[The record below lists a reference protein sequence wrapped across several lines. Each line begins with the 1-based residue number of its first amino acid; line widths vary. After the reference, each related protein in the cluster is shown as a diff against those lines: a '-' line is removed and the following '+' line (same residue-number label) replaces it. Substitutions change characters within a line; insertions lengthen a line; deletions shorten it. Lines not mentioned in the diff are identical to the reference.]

1 METHLQI
8 SGRVFCPD
16 DIQWLTKTLLD
27 QKEISRE
34 SLARSFCQYA
44 GWYKPDGGLKT
55 MSCKVALLR
64 LDKLGLLNLPA
75 PRKKN
80 NYSRKPGRTPLAE
93 SRPEIRIEASGL
105 ELHFE
110 LVNPKTSSFWN
121 ELIDRYHYLGYSP
134 LAGAQLRYFVRAKE
148 QIVALLGFCAAAWKV
163 AARDAFIGWNPEK
176 RQQHLHQLV
185 NNSRFLILPWIKSKN
200 LASRILSK
208 ASRIL
213 PHDWKVRYQYQ
224 PLLLETF
231 VEKERFSGTCYR
243 AANWQ
248 CVGDT
253 TGRGKWDRLHQNY
266 KPVKSI
272 WLYPLD
278 GRFKKRLCE

>member
-1 METHLQI
+1 V
-8 SGRVFCPD
+8 G
-16 DIQWLTKTLLD
+16 
-27 QKEISRE
+27 
-34 SLARSFCQYA
+34 
-44 GWYKPDGGLKT
+44 
-55 MSCKVALLR
+55 
-64 LDKLGLLNLPA
+64 
-75 PRKKN
+75 
-80 NYSRKPGRTPLAE
+80 
-93 SRPEIRIEASGL
+93 
-105 ELHFE
+105 
-110 LVNPKTSSFWN
+110 
-121 ELIDRYHYLGYSP
+121 
-134 LAGAQLRYFVRAKE
+134 
-148 QIVALLGFCAAAWKV
+148 
-163 AARDAFIGWNPEK
+163 ARDAFIGWNPEK

-208 ASRIL
+208 AARLL
-213 PHDWKVRYQYQ
+213 PHDWKERYQYQ

-278 GRFKKRLCE
+278 GMADTIDFLYMVLDERNISLRRLLKYMLGAPSETCKKV

>member
-8 SGRVFCPD
+8 SGRVFSPD
-16 DIQWLTKTLLD
+16 DILWLTKTLSG

-80 NYSRKPGRTPLAE
+80 NYSRKPSRTPLAE
-93 SRPEIRIEASGL
+93 SQPEIRIEASGL

-176 RQQHLHQLV
+176 RQQHLHQVV

-208 ASRIL
+208 AARLL
-213 PHDWKVRYQYQ
+213 PHDWKVAISVSA
-224 PLLLETF
+224 PF
-231 VEKERFSGTCYR
+231 
-243 AANWQ
+243 A
-248 CVGDT
+248 
-253 TGRGKWDRLHQNY
+253 
-266 KPVKSI
+266 
-272 WLYPLD
+272 
-278 GRFKKRLCE
+278 